1 MQKVYEIKE
10 YFAAVVAILRSTFT
24 LLWLQ
29 NWKWTVS
36 HRKPVNGRSV
46 FVFISSALTKGS

>member
-10 YFAAVVAILRSTFT
+10 YFAAGVAKLRSTFT

-29 NWKWTVS
+29 NLK
-36 HRKPVNGRSV
+36 VNS
-46 FVFISSALTKGS
+46 IASEAP